1 MVIVPRCAA
10 TLPPSRAFGGTV
22 VSDESKTGAP
32 QKLSTKDILAA
43 ARAEAARAAGGDAPV
58 PSTPAEPAAAT
69 PPTSVAAEKTVTYLP
84 ADKPTANSTVS
95 AAVKPVGGKK
105 PISTADILA
114 AARAQSAGTAAAT
127 ASAAEAP
134 AASQATP
141 AAKPA
146 AGGKPKSTADIL
158 AAARATAGGAS
169 APLAAEPGEK
179 PAWKE
184 KPSQAIV
191 ANAAPVATGEG
202 PKLSVQEMLAAVRP
216 GGVVPVTEV
225 PAVAVKPAKP
235 NVAPPMPSKPVSVKS
250 GPIHSNTARPAAIS
264 PAPDAG
270 RRNMLVAA
278 LLMPFALIGGLFS
291 SAFAA
296 AWTMLATTTGIATLA
311 TARFMLPNVLT
322 EPPSKFKIGSAS
334 DFDLGTVAT
343 RFVAT
348 NGVWIVHTE
357 GYKGKNLI
365 YALISVCTHLGCTP
379 SWLEGERKF
388 KCPCHGSGFYITGIN
403 FEGPAPRP
411 LERAGIR
418 LSEDGMLEVDKSVK
432 FQEEMGQWND
442 PSSYFEVVG

>member
-1 MVIVPRCAA
+1 M
-10 TLPPSRAFGGTV
+10 V
-22 VSDESKTGAP
+22 VSDESKGGAP
-32 QKLSTKDILAA
+32 KKLSTKDILAA
-43 ARAEAARAAGGDAPV
+43 ARAQAAQAAGGDASASAPDAGAQ
-58 PSTPAEPAAAT
+58 AEPAAEVKAPAKPPAAT
-69 PPTSVAAEKTVTYLP
+69 
-84 ADKPTANSTVS
+84 KPTAS
-95 AAVKPVGGKK
+95 AKPTGAKK
-105 PISTADILA
+105 PTSTADILA
-114 AARAQSAGTAAAT
+114 AARAQATSAQAAGGAAAP
-127 ASAAEAP
+127 AAEAP
-134 AASQATP
+134 ATPKAAP
-141 AAKPA
+141 AAKPAA

-158 AAARATAGGAS
+158 AAARAAASGAA
-169 APLAAEPGEK
+169 APAASESGSEEK
-179 PAWKE
+179 PAAKE
-184 KPSQAIV
+184 KPSKATV
-191 ANAAPVATGEG
+191 AKAAPAATGEG

-216 GGVVPVTEV
+216 GGAA
-225 PAVAVKPAKP
+225 PAAETPSAADKPSKP
-235 NVAPPMPSKPVSVKS
+235 TVAPPMPPKPAPVKAAF
-250 GPIHSNTARPAAIS
+250 GKPIAA

-270 RRNMLVAA
+270 RRNVLIAA
-278 LLMPFALIGGLFS
+278 LLVPFALIGGLFS

-296 AWTMLATTTGIATLA
+296 AWTMLAATTGIATLA

-322 EPPSKFKIGSAS
+322 EPPSKFKIGSPS

-343 RFVAT
+343 RFVAS

-418 LSEDGMLEVDKSVK
+418 LAEDGMLEVDKSVK

-442 PSSYFEVVG
+442 PTSFFEVVG